1 MVKGKAIICDLD
13 GTLAILEGR
22 GPFEYERCDTDLPSE
37 AVVELLRAMGA
48 AGHTVI
54 FVSGREDS
62 CREKTVSWINR
73 LSLPSEKLF
82 MRKTGDFRKD
92 VIVKREIYEKEIKEH
107 YNVCFVLEDRNQAVR
122 MWRSLGLPC
131 FQVAEG
137 DF

>member
-1 MVKGKAIICDLD
+1 MEDAMVKGKAIICDLD

-48 AGHTVI
+48 AGYTVI

-122 MWRSLGLPC
+122 MWRSLGLP
-131 FQVAEG
+131 
-137 DF
+137 

>member
-22 GPFEYERCDTDLPSE
+22 GPFEYQRCDTDLPNE

-48 AGHTVI
+48 AGYTVI

-62 CREKTVSWINR
+62 CREMTVSWINC
-73 LSLPSEKLF
+73 LSLPSEQLF

-92 VIVKREIYEKEIKEH
+92 VIVKREIYENAIKGN
-107 YNVCFVLEDRNQAVR
+107 YNVRFVLEDRNQVVR
-122 MWRSLGLPC
+122 MWRSLELTC

>member
-22 GPFEYERCDTDLPSE
+22 GPFEYQRCDTDLPNE

-48 AGHTVI
+48 AGYTVI

-62 CREKTVSWINR
+62 CREMTVSWINR
-73 LSLPSEKLF
+73 LSLPSEQLF
-82 MRKTGDFRKD
+82 MRKTVDFRKD
-92 VIVKREIYEKEIKEH
+92 VIVKREIYENAIKGN
-107 YNVCFVLEDRNQAVR
+107 YNVRFVLEDRNPVVR
-122 MWRSLGLPC
+122 MWRSLELTC
-131 FQVAEG
+131 FQFAEG